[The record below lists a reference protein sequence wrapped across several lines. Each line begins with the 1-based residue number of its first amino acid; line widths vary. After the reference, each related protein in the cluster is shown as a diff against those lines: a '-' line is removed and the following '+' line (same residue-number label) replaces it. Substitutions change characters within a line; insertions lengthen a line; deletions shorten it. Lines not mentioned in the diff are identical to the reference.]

1 LHIELVATD
10 GKIQKRVLWVSSTNN
25 GVYSGYCHE
34 DHDIHVT
41 YHADGNVFNNLTGK
55 TTKAFTAKP
64 LRNFIGQQQLICFG
78 LSNIISSLHSPVYEL
93 KKLDAI
99 VSVDVRNYQKG
110 VGCMVFLVETKSIAL
125 AELINSLYEANHPK
139 ITEIHSFLECNPWIA
154 IVLYAN
160 LYA

>member
-25 GVYSGYCHE
+25 GVYSGYCLE
-34 DHDIHVT
+34 GQDIHVT
-41 YHADGNVFNNLTGK
+41 YHADGNIFNNLTGK
-55 TTKAFTAKP
+55 TKKAFTAEP
-64 LRNFIGQQQLICFG
+64 LRNFTGQQQLTCFG
-78 LSNIISSLHSPVYEL
+78 FSNIISSLRSPFYKL

-110 VGCMVFLVETKSIAL
+110 VGCMVFLVETKSAAL
-125 AELINSLYEANHPK
+125 AELINSLYKANHPQ

-160 LYA
+160 LGA